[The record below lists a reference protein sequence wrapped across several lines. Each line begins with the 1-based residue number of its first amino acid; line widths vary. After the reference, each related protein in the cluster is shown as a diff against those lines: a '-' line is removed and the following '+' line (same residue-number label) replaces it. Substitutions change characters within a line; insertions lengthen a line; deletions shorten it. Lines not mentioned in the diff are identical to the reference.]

1 MPNNDSRPQDDP
13 TKTIATPATAMRVA
27 EHLLDP
33 TCGDDATAFWRME
46 AAAPLAAVLYAS
58 SPAGNGLGISRP
70 VLAYFCT
77 SGDGSDP
84 VMLDTLNI
92 KTMQSDPLIEPE
104 HKHGSAT
111 SSSSAHHVKRLAAS
125 VLERAGV
132 TAARIEKTA

>member
-1 MPNNDSRPQDDP
+1 MF
-13 TKTIATPATAMRVA
+13 TAATSHNRMRAWLAPAR
-27 EHLLDP
+27 
-33 TCGDDATAFWRME
+33 GE
-46 AAAPLAAVLYAS
+46 AI
-58 SPAGNGLGISRP
+58 GT

-77 SGDGSDP
+77 SGDGCDS

-92 KTMQSDPLIEPE
+92 KTMESDRLVEPE

-111 SSSSAHHVKRLAAS
+111 SINCANHVKRLAAS